1 MNPDQFEYT
10 SDYLAHI
17 AFGSMTNK
25 YFEFTLPTSIKT
37 RDNTDVEREKATL
50 ISVLEPAED
59 KNIKMFYNIHYV
71 NSSQNTKKFVVDTTM
86 IKFWKKF
93 FGRYGDYDERFKKS
107 AQDIEKDRI
116 ENGNVHRES
125 LETDQIRIEGVD
137 KRILAHEIADLYS

>member
-1 MNPDQFEYT
+1 
-10 SDYLAHI
+10 
-17 AFGSMTNK
+17 MTNK

-50 ISVLEPAED
+50 ISALEPAED

-86 IKFWKKF
+86 IKFWKEF

-107 AQDIEKDRI
+107 A
-116 ENGNVHRES
+116 
-125 LETDQIRIEGVD
+125 
-137 KRILAHEIADLYS
+137 